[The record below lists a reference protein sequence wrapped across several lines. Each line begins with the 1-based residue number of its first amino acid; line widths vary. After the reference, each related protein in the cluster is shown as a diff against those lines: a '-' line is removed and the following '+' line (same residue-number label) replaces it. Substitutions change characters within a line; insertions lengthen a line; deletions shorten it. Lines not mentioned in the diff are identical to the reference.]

1 LDELRALPDTL
12 RVSLRGTDLDFSLD
26 GATGAFAYAEKAV
39 NEQHDTPDAAAAEPG
54 AAPAR

>member
-1 LDELRALPDTL
+1 LDELRGLPDTL

-26 GATGAFAYAEKAV
+26 GATGAFAYAEKAA
-39 NEQHDTPDAAAAEPG
+39 NEQRDASDAAPAEPG